1 MQGVPFESFCTL
13 VQWPLYLAL
22 KEMPNEKPRKKMFPY
37 LLITIDYQRTV
48 IFRRVPNT
56 QTLNNIFFQIGQQ
69 NTVPNIFCLLSS
81 LKTFG
86 DRTFFF
92 LHNLLFGKHKHC
104 LKKVK
109 KVWKIRPFYGNYISL
124 FLYVIIFLYLS
135 VFHHM
140 NQFSRKA

>member
-1 MQGVPFESFCTL
+1 MKNQ
-13 VQWPLYLAL
+13 
-22 KEMPNEKPRKKMFPY
+22 KKKIFPY

-92 LHNLLFGKHKHC
+92 LHNLLFGKHKHS

-109 KVWKIRPFYGNYISL
+109 KGLENTAFLWKLHIFILVRNYILIPFSFSSYEPILKKSL
-124 FLYVIIFLYLS
+124 MKQHQRWV
-135 VFHHM
+135 
-140 NQFSRKA
+140 SRIEIVRYM